1 MRRLIFLLPLVV
13 LAALLVFFL
22 RGLDPARDPSAID
35 SPLIGKALPTFSAPA
50 LLADAPGIDSQDFV
64 DGKLHGQVVAINF
77 FASWCVPCRAEHP
90 VLKQLTGELGIP
102 VIGIAYKDKKDA
114 AAGFIAEMGN
124 PYQQLGTDESGRIGI
139 DFGITGVPETFIID
153 KQGIVRHR
161 FAGPLNPQLI
171 DEEVA
176 PLVKELNK

>member
-22 RGLDPARDPSAID
+22 RGLDPSRDPSAID

-50 LLADAPGIDSQDFV
+50 LLADKPGIDSRDFA
-64 DGKLHGQVVAINF
+64 DGDLRGKVVAVNF
-77 FASWCVPCRAEHP
+77 FASWCLPCRAEHP
-90 VLKQLTGELGIP
+90 VLKQLTSELGIP

-114 AAGFIAEMGN
+114 AAGFLAEMGN
-124 PYQQLGTDESGRIGI
+124 PYLRVGTDEPGRIGI

-161 FAGPLNPQLI
+161 IGGPLNPQLI
-171 DEEVA
+171 DEEIA
-176 PLVKELNK
+176 PLVRELNK

>member
-22 RGLDPARDPSAID
+22 RGLDPARDPSAIE
-35 SPLIGKALPTFSAPA
+35 SPLIGKSLPTFSAPP
-50 LLADAPGIDSQDFV
+50 LLADKPGIDSQDF
-64 DGKLHGQVVAINF
+64 GGGLRGQVVAINF
-77 FASWCVPCRAEHP
+77 FASWCLPCRAEHP

-102 VIGIAYKDKKDA
+102 VIGIAYKDKNDA
-114 AAGFIAEMGN
+114 AAAFLAEMGN
-124 PYQQLGTDESGRIGI
+124 PYLRVGTDQPGRIGI

-153 KQGIVRHR
+153 KQGVVRDR
-161 FAGPLNPQLI
+161 IAGPLNQQLI
-171 DEEVA
+171 DEEIA